1 MPNEFQNPL
10 STLLLPSTM
19 LTKSASDV
27 LATLI
32 EDVTRDE

>member
-10 STLLLPSTM
+10 STLLLSSTM
-19 LTKSASDV
+19 LKKSASGV